1 MPTIITPPRS
11 IFLGTS
17 PGQNGIFSCSAY
29 GGPLISNLSLLLDWS
44 LPENVSNFE
53 INSETVDDTITSI
66 LTLMSVTEDY
76 EGNYTCNV
84 AYSDTPD
91 IKSTSETAS
100 LIIVGKYAKKSLLFL
115 TKCEL
120 FHCFSYPEHS

>member
-17 PGQNGIFSCSAY
+17 PGQNAIFSCSAY
-29 GGPLISNLSLLLDWS
+29 GGGPLISNLSLLLDWS
-44 LPENVSNFE
+44 LPENVSKFK

-66 LTLMSVTEDY
+66 LTLINVTEDY

-84 AYSDTPD
+84 AYSDTPE
-91 IKSTSETAS
+91 INSTSETAS
-100 LIIVGKYAKKSLLFL
+100 LIRVGKYAKTINIVLN
-115 TKCEL
+115 
-120 FHCFSYPEHS
+120 